1 MKKIVAVLLSV
12 AMLFALSSCAKKDD
26 GGDKAELS
34 KNYAAA
40 TQKTSE
46 LTAMD
51 ADVNM
56 KMNMELAGE
65 KMDMIRDE
73 EAIYLPPFF
82 FSETGCAKRLVKLL
96 ISERRMKM
104 DVQAAPK
111 GENDG
116 DMAMKVSVDAQGQSM
131 EMGMYYTEGYMYMDI
146 LGQKMKAKVDMDDAE
161 EQMGNQTGEYLDL
174 NPEEFMTLSMKK
186 TGDDVV
192 YTTTVNK
199 DGYVTKQDIKLDC
212 EMKIQGQTAKLSITM
227 DMTYNNPGQAVTV
240 EFPSFEGYTEVDASD
255 MVSAA

>member
-65 KMDMIRDE
+65 KMDMN
-73 EAIYLPPFF
+73 
-82 FSETGCAKRLVKLL
+82 
-96 ISERRMKM
+96 MKM
-104 DVQAAPK
+104 
-111 GENDG
+111 
-116 DMAMKVSVDAQGQSM
+116 
-131 EMGMYYTEGYMYMDI
+131 
-146 LGQKMKAKVDMDDAE
+146 AK
-161 EQMGNQTGEYLDL
+161 
-174 NPEEFMTLSMKK
+174 
-186 TGDDVV
+186 
-192 YTTTVNK
+192 TTA
-199 DGYVTKQDIKLDC
+199 IWR
-212 EMKIQGQTAKLSITM
+212 
-227 DMTYNNPGQAVTV
+227 
-240 EFPSFEGYTEVDASD
+240 
-255 MVSAA
+255 